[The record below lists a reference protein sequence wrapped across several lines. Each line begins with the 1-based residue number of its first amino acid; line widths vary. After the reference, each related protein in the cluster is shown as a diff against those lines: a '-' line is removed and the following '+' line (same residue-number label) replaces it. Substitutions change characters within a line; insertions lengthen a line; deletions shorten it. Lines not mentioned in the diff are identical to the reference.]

1 MAKSTEKGSK
11 ARGASVKQ
19 DKPQPEPRRGAMK
32 GVMKEVK
39 AAPMKEMKAAPM
51 KQAPRGAMKEAG
63 LKQSKD
69 AKAASSSRRDSAAA
83 AYVSRQISQ
92 LSRGYA
98 VVSGR

>member
-1 MAKSTEKGSK
+1 MAKSTEKGPK
-11 ARGASVKQ
+11 ARAASVKQ
-19 DKPQPEPRRGAMK
+19 EKPQPEPRRGAMK
-32 GVMKEVK
+32 EVMKEK
-39 AAPMKEMKAAPM
+39 KAAPM

-83 AYVSRQISQ
+83 AYVSRQIYQ

>member
-1 MAKSTEKGSK
+1 MAKSTE
-11 ARGASVKQ
+11 
-19 DKPQPEPRRGAMK
+19 KPQPEPRRGAMK
-32 GVMKEVK
+32 EVMKEK
-39 AAPMKEMKAAPM
+39 KAAPM

-92 LSRGYA
+92 LSRGYV

>member
-1 MAKSTEKGSK
+1 MAKSTEKGPK
-11 ARGASVKQ
+11 ARAASVKQ
-19 DKPQPEPRRGAMK
+19 QEKPPQPEPRRGAMK
-32 GVMKEVK
+32 EV
-39 AAPMKEMKAAPM
+39 MKEMKAAPM

-69 AKAASSSRRDSAAA
+69 ATSASSSRRDSAAA

-92 LSRGYA
+92 LNRGYA

>member
-1 MAKSTEKGSK
+1 MAKTSEKGSK
-11 ARGASVKQ
+11 ARAASVKQ
-19 DKPQPEPRRGAMK
+19 QEMAQPEPRRGAMK
-32 GVMKEVK
+32 EVMKE
-39 AAPMKEMKAAPM
+39 MKEMKAAPM

-83 AYVSRQISQ
+83 AYVSRQIYQ

>member
-11 ARGASVKQ
+11 ARAASVKQ
-19 DKPQPEPRRGAMK
+19 QEMAQPEPRRGAMK
-32 GVMKEVK
+32 EV
-39 AAPMKEMKAAPM
+39 MKEMKAAPM

-83 AYVSRQISQ
+83 AYVSRQIYQ

>member
-1 MAKSTEKGSK
+1 MAKTSEKGSK
-11 ARGASVKQ
+11 VRAASVKQQ

-51 KQAPRGAMKEAG
+51 KQGAMKEAM
-63 LKQSKD
+63 KQSKG
-69 AKAASSSRRDSAAA
+69 AKAASSSRRESATA

-92 LSRGYA
+92 PSRGYA

>member
-11 ARGASVKQ
+11 ARAASVKQ
-19 DKPQPEPRRGAMK
+19 QEIAQPEPRRGAMK
-32 GVMKEVK
+32 AVMKEK
-39 AAPMKEMKAAPM
+39 RAAPM

-69 AKAASSSRRDSAAA
+69 AKAASSSRRDSAVA

-92 LSRGYA
+92 LSRGCA

>member
-11 ARGASVKQ
+11 ARAASVKQQ

-51 KQAPRGAMKEAG
+51 KQAPRGAMKEAA

-69 AKAASSSRRDSAAA
+69 ASKVA
-83 AYVSRQISQ
+83 AYVNKQISQ
-92 LSRGYA
+92 LRSGSA